1 MSAFFVGA
9 FGEKVVIANQGKD
22 CHGRHGLAGGGT
34 LRRRTRRHRLR
45 SREAA
50 RRGPNQMTTTL
61 TEKTFAELF
70 TYAGGTNGSRVNAQG
85 FIEPCATPRFDFDP
99 ITKVAKGLLI
109 ENARINQLAFSSRFE
124 NAVWAKTS
132 VTAVPGAAQA
142 PNGRWDACKLTLLN
156 GGIAS
161 VGRASQT
168 TAKAAAAITY
178 TFSFYAKAAGSSNGW
193 SFASGATTGER
204 ISFAFDLSA
213 LTISLFTISVFTEV
227 SKRIVD
233 VGGGWRRVEI
243 VFTTDASAALTAA
256 VYPGAAAAGTGPG
269 DGNAG
274 IYIWGAQLEVGAFAS
289 SYIPSWDGVTARAS
303 IGSYYDAKGILRY
316 AAAGVARN
324 SYEPSNLALPPVL
337 MVEEQRTNILLKSS
351 DMHLV
356 PWFFAGAVSRATGK
370 LAPDGTLRAVEVSG
384 TPTGSL
390 GQSAAA
396 TSTVMTF
403 SVYLKNV
410 SRNAPVSLQL
420 RNTTTAA
427 QFTFGY
433 ATLHGGSPSISGN
446 GWEMR
451 SVGGGWL
458 RCAFTQSTG
467 ITVGDTL
474 AIYPFHVGDGTDH
487 GAFQIWGAQL
497 ETGAFAT
504 SYVPSVETFTG
515 RASIGTYFDSTGAMK
530 TAVVGAARMT
540 YNPAD
545 PTIAPWLMQ
554 EAEGANLFTESE
566 FRNGVSDAPTRNGVT
581 ATTVDWLGFTTGLAF
596 QAPTGPYNYA
606 VKAATLAAS
615 TTYVVSAFVKMDDG
629 LPPVLGLGAG
639 ADLAMVIANG
649 AVGTGAT
656 SVVHVGNG
664 VYKVSGWAT
673 TGAAPAG
680 GAGIYKYAA
689 NSARTFKVTGYQLE
703 QASFAS
709 SYVPTTTAPV
719 TRLADAATSVA
730 ATRQADTATSAA
742 TTRAGDN
749 VRVDTSKG
757 WCNAT
762 EGTIFME
769 FGRPLMGPAESRTL
783 VEIGAT
789 SSNRLGIGFNPTG
802 TAHAVSVTNGVVGP
816 STSTANLAG
825 TPEGGTVKASISYGV
840 DGVRFGCNG
849 QPLRKV
855 ALAAVSPFAFLGIGN
870 LCYGGNQ
877 PFFHVRALRY
887 QPQKLTDAEVVALTA

>member
-1 MSAFFVGA
+1 
-9 FGEKVVIANQGKD
+9 
-22 CHGRHGLAGGGT
+22 
-34 LRRRTRRHRLR
+34 
-45 SREAA
+45 
-50 RRGPNQMTTTL
+50 MTTTL

-85 FIEPCATPRFDFDP
+85 FVEPCATPRFDFDP

-142 PNGRWDACKLTLLN
+142 PNGRWDACKLALLN

-178 TFSFYAKAAGSSNGW
+178 AFSFYARAAGSSNGW
-193 SFASGATTGER
+193 AFASGATTGER

-269 DGNAG
+269 DGVAG
-274 IYIWGAQLEVGAFAS
+274 LYIWGAQLEVGAFAS

-303 IGSYYDAKGILRY
+303 IGSYYDAEGILRY

-451 SVGGGWL
+451 SVGGGWF

-504 SYVPSVETFTG
+504 SYVPSAETFIS
-515 RASIGTYFDSTGAMK
+515 RASIGTYFDSTGVMK
-530 TAVVGAARMT
+530 TAAAGAARMT
-540 YNPAD
+540 YNPTD
-545 PTIAPWLMQ
+545 LSIAPWLMQ
-554 EAEGANLFTESE
+554 EGQSTNLLLNSQIAAGVAGGTTPPLVSSE
-566 FRNGVSDAPTRNGVT
+566 TVDGEACV
-581 ATTVDWLGFTTGLAF
+581 ATTFTPAMTSTG
-596 QAPTGPYNYA
+596 YA
-606 VKAATLAAS
+606 GCRMQGGS
-615 TTYVVSAFVKMDDG
+615 G
-629 LPPVLGLGAG
+629 
-639 ADLAMVIANG
+639 I
-649 AVGTGAT
+649 GAT
-656 SVVHVGNG
+656 VMGGTAYSSSSYV
-664 VYKVSGWAT
+664 KLSRPL
-673 TGAAPAG
+673 TGSESITMYYT
-680 GAGIYKYAA
+680 GISALGSFIITAA
-689 NSARTFKVTGYQLE
+689 NSAQFVDRFTRAVVQNVTAAGSTSGGVYPVVNANTVVTSTLTVWICKGQVE
-703 QASFAS
+703 AGPVAT
-709 SYVPTTTAPV
+709 SYIPTTTATV
-719 TRLADAATSVA
+719 TRAADAATST
-730 ATRQADTATSAA
+730 ATARQADTATSAA
-742 TTRAGDN
+742 TTRAGDL
-749 VRVDTSKG
+749 VRVDTTKG
-757 WCNAT
+757 WCNTA
-762 EGTIFME
+762 EGTLFME
-769 FGRPLMGPAESRTL
+769 FGRPLTGDTESRTL
-783 VEIGAT
+783 LEIGTA

-802 TAHAVSVTNGVVGP
+802 TAYAVSVANGVVGA
-816 STSTANLAG
+816 STASVNLTG
-825 TPEGGTVKASISYGV
+825 TPAGGVVKASISYGV

-849 QPLRKV
+849 QALRK
-855 ALAAVSPFAFLGIGN
+855 ASLATVPPFAFLGIGN

-877 PFFHVRALRY
+877 PFFHVRAVRY
-887 QPQKLTDAEVVALTA
+887 RPQKLTDAEVVALTT